1 VSEEEEPVVKPL
13 MSREA
18 MIRRKIKR
26 LVKEMVKIEF
36 R

>member
-1 VSEEEEPVVKPL
+1 MSGEELVVKPL

-26 LVKEMVKIEF
+26 LVKEMAE

>member
-1 VSEEEEPVVKPL
+1 MSEEELVVKPL

-26 LVKEMVKIEF
+26 LVEEMAE

>member
-1 VSEEEEPVVKPL
+1 MSEEEPVKPL
-13 MSREA
+13 MTREA

-26 LVKEMVKIEF
+26 LVKEMVK

>member
-1 VSEEEEPVVKPL
+1 MSEEELVVKPL

-26 LVKEMVKIEF
+26 LVKEMAE

>member
-1 VSEEEEPVVKPL
+1 MSEEELVVKPL

-18 MIRRKIKR
+18 MIKRKIKR
-26 LVKEMVKIEF
+26 LVKEMVK

>member
-13 MSREA
+13 MSREV

-26 LVKEMVKIEF
+26 LVKEMAE

>member
-1 VSEEEEPVVKPL
+1 MSEEEEPVKPL
-13 MSREA
+13 MSREV

-26 LVKEMVKIEF
+26 LVKEMAE

>member
-1 VSEEEEPVVKPL
+1 MSEEEPVVKPL

-26 LVKEMVKIEF
+26 LVRELAE

>member
-1 VSEEEEPVVKPL
+1 MSEEEDPVVKPL

-26 LVKEMVKIEF
+26 LVREMAE

>member
-1 VSEEEEPVVKPL
+1 MSEEEPVVKPL
-13 MSREA
+13 MTREN

-26 LVKEMVKIEF
+26 LVKEMAE